1 MKKILTIAATLL
13 VSVVAHAADP
23 ATAPVSTPAT
33 TTAPMASEKTVGATV
48 EKHILLSPKDVKW
61 GEGPGALQPGAKM
74 AVIEGDPKTPNALFT
89 IRIKLPA
96 GFKIQAHSHPA
107 DEHVTVISGTF
118 QMGMGDA
125 FDAKALT
132 SLPAG
137 SFAVMPK
144 GHHHFASA
152 KGETVVQVHGVGPW
166 GITYVNPTDD
176 PRNAKAA
183 DPKAADAKSGS
194 APKTN

>member
-1 MKKILTIAATLL
+1 MKKTLTIAATLL
-13 VSVVAHAADP
+13 VSVSAYAADP
-23 ATAPVSTPAT
+23 AAPASTPSTA
-33 TTAPMASEKTVGATV
+33 TAPMMSEKTVGSTV
-48 EKHILLSPKDVKW
+48 EQHILVSPKDVKW

-89 IRIKLPA
+89 IRIKLPS

-166 GITYVNPTDD
+166 AITYVNPTDD

-183 DPKAADAKSGS
+183 DAKTGS
-194 APKTN
+194 AAKTN